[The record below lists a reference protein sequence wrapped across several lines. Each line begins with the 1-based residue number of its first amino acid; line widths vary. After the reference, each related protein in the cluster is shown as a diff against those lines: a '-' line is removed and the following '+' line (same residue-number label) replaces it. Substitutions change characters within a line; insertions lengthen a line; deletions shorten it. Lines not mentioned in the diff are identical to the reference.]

1 MLTDRQR
8 KFANEYIDHG
18 GNGTAAALAAGYSP
32 TTAAKRASEN
42 LRVPEVAEIINAHR
56 EAIMTDRDGFD
67 VTAELKSLYRRA
79 VAGGAL
85 AVASNTLATLA
96 RVTGSEAPTKIDYR
110 NLTKE
115 QIDNEISRYADII
128 GADNIRKLNVI

>member
-8 KFANEYIDHG
+8 KFANQYIDHG

-56 EAIMTDRDGFD
+56 EAIMADRDGFD

-96 RVTGSEAPTKIDYR
+96 RVTGSEAPTKINYR
-110 NLTKE
+110 NLTPE
-115 QIDNEISRYADII
+115 QIDNEISRYVDII
-128 GADNIRKLNVI
+128 GADNVRKLNVI

>member
-8 KFANEYIDHG
+8 KFANQYIDHG

-56 EAIMTDRDGFD
+56 EAIMADRDGFD

-110 NLTKE
+110 NLTPE
-115 QIDNEISRYADII
+115 QIDYEIGRYVDII
-128 GADNIRKLNVI
+128 GVDNIRKLNGI

>member
-56 EAIMTDRDGFD
+56 EAIMADRDGFD

-110 NLTKE
+110 NLTTE
-115 QIDNEISRYADII
+115 QIDNEIARYVDII
-128 GADNIRKLNVI
+128 GVDNIRKLNVI

>member
-32 TTAAKRASEN
+32 TTAAKRASKN

-56 EAIMTDRDGFD
+56 EAIMADMDGFD

-110 NLTKE
+110 NMTPE
-115 QIDNEISRYADII
+115 QIDNKIGHYIDII
-128 GADNIRKLNVI
+128 GADNLRKLNAV

>member
-32 TTAAKRASEN
+32 TTAAKRASKN

-56 EAIMTDRDGFD
+56 EAIMADMDGFD

-110 NLTKE
+110 NMTPE
-115 QIDNEISRYADII
+115 QIDKEIGHYIDII
-128 GADNIRKLNVI
+128 GADNLRKLNAV